1 MRTALAALVLV
12 VAASGVQAAAKAAV
26 TVNELLATP
35 KAHRGEVVV
44 IRGIRCVDPGAAGFI
59 CEAEA
64 SGRRLRLDASALGA
78 DTAQAIA
85 EKLIGPCK
93 GVTALSRP
101 TCTFDVTFTPTG
113 SGFEDGV
120 TIINT
125 PEIDMSVPRR
135 R

>member
-1 MRTALAALVLV
+1 MLAD
-12 VAASGVQAAAKAAV
+12 
-26 TVNELLATP
+26 P
-35 KAHRGEVVV
+35 KAHRGEMVVV
-44 IRGIRCVDPGAAGFI
+44 RGIRCVDPGAAGFI

-64 SGRRLRLDASALGA
+64 GGRRLRLDASALGA

-93 GVTALSRP
+93 GAAALSRP